1 MMKRGL
7 ILLLMVGLATLAN
20 AQQMGIED
28 FSRLK
33 RPFWKRSKITID
45 KQKAIID
52 LYTEEK
58 GFAFTANGKEA
69 AEAEEGEGVITVKVP
84 TKTHHITIKHPQYG
98 TLTWRVPVKYL
109 KRKKHYRATL
119 LATDSTKKYKL
130 KEQWVQFEVSPKN
143 AILHVD
149 STTTLLRDGLAAKS
163 LPLGKHTYQVEAP
176 FYEALTD
183 TFELGDTAKVMLCIA
198 LQPTYSYLTV
208 STRMPR
214 ADIRVDGLSIN
225 KQEGTSTRLIPG
237 AHRLSLYYKD
247 NCYYD
252 EPFTIGLGEKK
263 HIEVALKDLRLR
275 PAPVQPKK
283 ALILTI
289 PTNEATDST
298 ETAGTPE
305 TNSKDIVSTLPL
317 DTRGMVNVRSNVI
330 GARISISGK
339 PVGETPCIVQDLSAR
354 RNYVITLEK
363 EGYKTVKTS
372 VRPRGNELT
381 DLNIQMK
388 LK

>member
-1 MMKRGL
+1 MMRRGL
-7 ILLLMVGLATLAN
+7 ILLLMVTLATLAN

-33 RPFWKRSKITID
+33 RPFWKRSKVTID

-52 LYTEEK
+52 LYTKEK
-58 GFAFTANGKEA
+58 GFTFTANGKEA
-69 AEAEEGEGVITVKVP
+69 AEAKEGEGVITVKVP
-84 TKTHHITIKHPQYG
+84 TKTHHLTIKHPQYG

-119 LATDSTKKYKL
+119 IATDSTQRYKL

-143 AILHVD
+143 AILHMD
-149 STTTLLRDGLAAKS
+149 TTIILLRDGQMAKS

-176 FYEALTD
+176 FYEELTD
-183 TFELGDTAKVMLCIA
+183 SFELADTAKVMLNIA

-208 STRMPR
+208 STQMPK
-214 ADIRVDGLSIN
+214 ADLRVDGVSIN

-237 AHRLSLYYKD
+237 EHRLSLHYKG

-275 PAPVQPKK
+275 PVAEQPKK
-283 ALILTI
+283 VLALAT
-289 PTNEATDST
+289 PAAATDST
-298 ETAGTPE
+298 ATTGATAADP
-305 TNSKDIVSTLPL
+305 KDMAATLPL
-317 DTRGMVNVRSNVI
+317 DVRGMVNIHSNVI
-330 GARISISGK
+330 GARISISGQH
-339 PVGETPCIVQDLSAR
+339 VGETPCIVQDLSSR
-354 RNYVITLEK
+354 RSYVITLEK
-363 EGYKTVKTS
+363 EGYKTVKTA

-381 DLNIQMK
+381 DLNIKMK
-388 LK
+388 QK

>member
-1 MMKRGL
+1 MMRRGL
-7 ILLLMVGLATLAN
+7 ILLMMIALATLAN

-33 RPFWKRSKITID
+33 RPFWKRSKVTVD

-52 LYTEEK
+52 LYTQEK

-69 AEAEEGEGVITVKVP
+69 AEAEEGDGVITVKVP
-84 TKTHHITIKHPQYG
+84 TKTHHLTIKHPQYG

-143 AILHVD
+143 AIVHMD
-149 STTTLLRDGLAAKS
+149 TTIILLRDGLMAKY

-176 FYEALTD
+176 FYEELTD
-183 TFELGDTAKVMLCIA
+183 SFELADSAKTMLSIA

-208 STRMPR
+208 STQMPK

-225 KQEGTSTRLIPG
+225 KQEETSTRLIPG
-237 AHRLSLYYKD
+237 EHRLSLHYKG

-275 PAPVQPKK
+275 PAAEKSKK
-283 ALILTI
+283 VLALA
-289 PTNEATDST
+289 PPAEANDST
-298 ETAGTPE
+298 ATAGAKEADP
-305 TNSKDIVSTLPL
+305 KDMAASLA
-317 DTRGMVNVRSNVI
+317 N
-330 GARISISGK
+330 
-339 PVGETPCIVQDLSAR
+339 
-354 RNYVITLEK
+354 
-363 EGYKTVKTS
+363 TS
-372 VRPRGNELT
+372 VRHPASCKTCPRVAATSSRWRKRVTKPSRQLS
-381 DLNIQMK
+381 DLVATS
-388 LK
+388 

>member
-1 MMKRGL
+1 MMRRGL
-7 ILLLMVGLATLAN
+7 ILLLMVTLATLAN

-33 RPFWKRSKITID
+33 RPFWKRSKVTID

-52 LYTEEK
+52 LYTKEK
-58 GFAFTANGKEA
+58 GFTFTANGKEA
-69 AEAEEGEGVITVKVP
+69 AEAKEGEGVITVKVP
-84 TKTHHITIKHPQYG
+84 TKTHHLTIKHPQYG

-119 LATDSTKKYKL
+119 IATDSTQRYKL

-143 AILHVD
+143 AILHMD
-149 STTTLLRDGLAAKS
+149 TTIILLRDGQMAKS

-176 FYEALTD
+176 FYEELTD
-183 TFELGDTAKVMLCIA
+183 SFELADTAKVMLNIA

-208 STRMPR
+208 STQMPK
-214 ADIRVDGLSIN
+214 ADLRVDGVSIN

-237 AHRLSLYYKD
+237 EHRLSLHYKG

-275 PAPVQPKK
+275 PAAEQPKK
-283 ALILTI
+283 VLALAT
-289 PTNEATDST
+289 PAAATDST
-298 ETAGTPE
+298 ATTGATAADP
-305 TNSKDIVSTLPL
+305 KDMAATLPL
-317 DTRGMVNVRSNVI
+317 DVRGMVNIHSNVI
-330 GARISISGK
+330 GARISISGQH
-339 PVGETPCIVQDLSAR
+339 VGETPCIVQDLSSR
-354 RNYVITLEK
+354 RSYVITLEK
-363 EGYKTVKTS
+363 EGYKTVKTA

-381 DLNIQMK
+381 DLNIKMK
-388 LK
+388 QK

>member
-1 MMKRGL
+1 MMRRGL
-7 ILLLMVGLATLAN
+7 ILLLMVTLATLAN

-33 RPFWKRSKITID
+33 RPFWKRSKVTVD

-52 LYTEEK
+52 LYTQEK

-69 AEAEEGEGVITVKVP
+69 AEAEEGDGVITVKVP
-84 TKTHHITIKHPQYG
+84 TKTHHLTIKHPQYG

-143 AILHVD
+143 AIVHMD
-149 STTTLLRDGLAAKS
+149 TTIILLRDGLMAKY

-176 FYEALTD
+176 FYEELTD
-183 TFELGDTAKVMLCIA
+183 SFELADSAKTMLNIA

-208 STRMPR
+208 STQMPK
-214 ADIRVDGLSIN
+214 ADLRVDGVSIN

-237 AHRLSLYYKD
+237 EHRLSLHYKG

-252 EPFTIGLGEKK
+252 EPLTIGLGEKK

-275 PAPVQPKK
+275 PAAEQPKK
-283 ALILTI
+283 VLALAT
-289 PTNEATDST
+289 PAAATDST
-298 ETAGTPE
+298 ATTGATAAAP
-305 TNSKDIVSTLPL
+305 KDMAATLPL
-317 DTRGMVNVRSNVI
+317 DVRGMVNIHSNVI
-330 GARISISGK
+330 GARISISGQY
-339 PVGETPCIVQDLSAR
+339 VGETPCIVQDLSSR
-354 RNYVITLEK
+354 RSYVITLEK
-363 EGYKTVKTS
+363 EGYKTVKTA

-381 DLNIQMK
+381 DLNIKMK
-388 LK
+388 QK

>member
-1 MMKRGL
+1 MMRRGL
-7 ILLLMVGLATLAN
+7 ILLLMVTLATLAN

-33 RPFWKRSKITID
+33 RPFWKRSKVTID

-52 LYTEEK
+52 LYTKEK
-58 GFAFTANGKEA
+58 GFTFTANGKEA
-69 AEAEEGEGVITVKVP
+69 AEAKEGEGVITVKVP
-84 TKTHHITIKHPQYG
+84 TKTHHLTIKHPQYG

-109 KRKKHYRATL
+109 KQKKHYRATL
-119 LATDSTKKYKL
+119 IATDSTQRYKL

-143 AILHVD
+143 AILHMD
-149 STTTLLRDGLAAKS
+149 TIIILLRDGQMAKS

-176 FYEALTD
+176 FYEELTD
-183 TFELGDTAKVMLCIA
+183 SFELADTAKVMLNIA

-208 STRMPR
+208 STQMPK
-214 ADIRVDGLSIN
+214 ADLRVDGVSIN

-237 AHRLSLYYKD
+237 EHRLSLHYKG

-275 PAPVQPKK
+275 PAAEQPKK
-283 ALILTI
+283 VLALAT
-289 PTNEATDST
+289 PAAATDST
-298 ETAGTPE
+298 ATTGATAADP
-305 TNSKDIVSTLPL
+305 KDMAATLPL
-317 DTRGMVNVRSNVI
+317 DVRGMVNIHSNVI
-330 GARISISGK
+330 GARISISGQH
-339 PVGETPCIVQDLSAR
+339 VGETPCIVQDLSSR
-354 RNYVITLEK
+354 RSYVITLEK
-363 EGYKTVKTS
+363 EGYKTVKTA

-381 DLNIQMK
+381 DLNIKMK
-388 LK
+388 QK

>member
-1 MMKRGL
+1 MMM
-7 ILLLMVGLATLAN
+7 IALATLAN

-33 RPFWKRSKITID
+33 RPFWKRSKVTVD

-52 LYTEEK
+52 LYTQEK

-69 AEAEEGEGVITVKVP
+69 AEAEEGDGVITVKVP
-84 TKTHHITIKHPQYG
+84 TKTHHLTIKHPQYG

-143 AILHVD
+143 AIVHMD
-149 STTTLLRDGLAAKS
+149 TTIILLRDGLMAKY

-176 FYEALTD
+176 FYEELTD
-183 TFELGDTAKVMLCIA
+183 SFELADSAKTMLSIA

-208 STRMPR
+208 STQMPK

-225 KQEGTSTRLIPG
+225 KQEETSTRLIPG
-237 AHRLSLYYKD
+237 EHRLSLHYKG

-252 EPFTIGLGEKK
+252 APFTIGLGEKK

-275 PAPVQPKK
+275 PAAEKSKK
-283 ALILTI
+283 VLALA
-289 PTNEATDST
+289 PPAEANDST
-298 ETAGTPE
+298 ATAGAKEADP
-305 TNSKDIVSTLPL
+305 KDMAASLPL
-317 DTRGMVNVRSNVI
+317 DMRGMVNIHSNVI
-330 GARISISGK
+330 GARISISGQY
-339 PVGETPCIVQDLSAR
+339 VGETPCIVQDLSSR
-354 RNYVITLEK
+354 RSYVITLEK
-363 EGYKTVKTS
+363 EGYKTVKTA

-381 DLNIQMK
+381 DLNIKMK
-388 LK
+388 QK

>member
-1 MMKRGL
+1 MMRRGL
-7 ILLLMVGLATLAN
+7 ILLMMIALATLAN

-33 RPFWKRSKITID
+33 RPFWKRSKVTVD

-52 LYTEEK
+52 LYTQEK

-69 AEAEEGEGVITVKVP
+69 AEAEEGDGVITVKVP
-84 TKTHHITIKHPQYG
+84 TKTHHLTIKHPQYG

-143 AILHVD
+143 AIVHMD
-149 STTTLLRDGLAAKS
+149 TTIILLRDGLMAKY

-176 FYEALTD
+176 FYEELTD
-183 TFELGDTAKVMLCIA
+183 SFELADSAKTMLSIT

-208 STRMPR
+208 STQMPK

-225 KQEGTSTRLIPG
+225 KQEETSTRLIPG
-237 AHRLSLYYKD
+237 EHRLSLHYKG

-275 PAPVQPKK
+275 PAAEKSKK
-283 ALILTI
+283 VLALA
-289 PTNEATDST
+289 PPAEANDST
-298 ETAGTPE
+298 ATAGAKEADP
-305 TNSKDIVSTLPL
+305 KDMAASLPL
-317 DTRGMVNVRSNVI
+317 DMRGMVNIHSNVI
-330 GARISISGK
+330 GARISISGQY
-339 PVGETPCIVQDLSAR
+339 VGETPCIVQDLSSR
-354 RNYVITLEK
+354 RSYVITLEK
-363 EGYKTVKTS
+363 EGYKTVKTA

-381 DLNIQMK
+381 DLNIKMK
-388 LK
+388 QK

>member
-1 MMKRGL
+1 MMRRGL
-7 ILLLMVGLATLAN
+7 ILLMMIALATLAN

-33 RPFWKRSKITID
+33 RPFWKRSKVTVD

-52 LYTEEK
+52 LYTQEK

-69 AEAEEGEGVITVKVP
+69 AEAEEGDGVITVKVP
-84 TKTHHITIKHPQYG
+84 TKTHHLTIKHPQYG

-143 AILHVD
+143 AIVHMD
-149 STTTLLRDGLAAKS
+149 TTIILLRDGLMAKY

-176 FYEALTD
+176 FYEELTD
-183 TFELGDTAKVMLCIA
+183 SFELADSAKTMLNIA

-208 STRMPR
+208 STQMPK
-214 ADIRVDGLSIN
+214 ADLRVDGVSIN

-237 AHRLSLYYKD
+237 EHRLSLHYKG

-275 PAPVQPKK
+275 PAAEKSKK
-283 ALILTI
+283 VLALA
-289 PTNEATDST
+289 PPAEANDST
-298 ETAGTPE
+298 ATAGAKEADP
-305 TNSKDIVSTLPL
+305 KDMAASLPL
-317 DTRGMVNVRSNVI
+317 DMRGMVNIHSNVI
-330 GARISISGK
+330 GARISISGQY
-339 PVGETPCIVQDLSAR
+339 VGETPCIVQDLSSR
-354 RNYVITLEK
+354 RSYVITLEK
-363 EGYKTVKTS
+363 EGYKTVKTA

-381 DLNIQMK
+381 DLNIKMK
-388 LK
+388 QK

>member
-1 MMKRGL
+1 M
-7 ILLLMVGLATLAN
+7 LMVTLATLAN

-33 RPFWKRSKITID
+33 RPFWKRSKVTID

-52 LYTEEK
+52 LYTKEK
-58 GFAFTANGKEA
+58 GFTFTANGKEA
-69 AEAEEGEGVITVKVP
+69 AEAKEGEGVITVKVP
-84 TKTHHITIKHPQYG
+84 TKTHHLTIKHPQYG

-119 LATDSTKKYKL
+119 IATDSTQRYKL

-143 AILHVD
+143 AILHMD
-149 STTTLLRDGLAAKS
+149 TTIILLRDGQMAKS

-176 FYEALTD
+176 FYEELTD
-183 TFELGDTAKVMLCIA
+183 SFELADTAKVMLNIA

-208 STRMPR
+208 STQMPK
-214 ADIRVDGLSIN
+214 ADLRVDGVSIN

-237 AHRLSLYYKD
+237 EHRLSLHYKG

-275 PAPVQPKK
+275 PVAEQPKK
-283 ALILTI
+283 VLALAT
-289 PTNEATDST
+289 PAAATDST
-298 ETAGTPE
+298 ATTGATAADP
-305 TNSKDIVSTLPL
+305 KDMAATLPL
-317 DTRGMVNVRSNVI
+317 DVRGMVNIHSNVI
-330 GARISISGK
+330 GARISISGQH
-339 PVGETPCIVQDLSAR
+339 VGETPCIVQDLSSR
-354 RNYVITLEK
+354 RSYVITLEK
-363 EGYKTVKTS
+363 EGYKTVKTA

-381 DLNIQMK
+381 DLNIKMK
-388 LK
+388 QK

>member
-1 MMKRGL
+1 MMRRAL
-7 ILLLMVGLATLAN
+7 ILLLMTGLATLAN

-33 RPFWKRSKITID
+33 RPFWKRSKVTID

-69 AEAEEGEGVITVKVP
+69 AEAKEGEGVITVKVP
-84 TKTHHITIKHPQYG
+84 TKTHHLTIKHPQYG

-119 LATDSTKKYKL
+119 LANDSTKKYKL

-143 AILHVD
+143 AILHID
-149 STTTLLRDGLAAKS
+149 STIMLIRDGQMAKS

-176 FYEALTD
+176 FYEELTD
-183 TFELGDTAKVMLCIA
+183 SFELADSAKTVLCIA

-208 STRMPR
+208 STQMPK
-214 ADIRVDGLSIN
+214 ADIRVDGQSVN

-237 AHRLSLYYKD
+237 EHRLSLYYKG

-252 EPFTIGLGEKK
+252 EAFTIGLGEKK

-275 PAPVQPKK
+275 PTADQPKK
-283 ALILTI
+283 LLALAT
-289 PTNEATDST
+289 PTAATDST
-298 ETAGTPE
+298 ATAETAKTD
-305 TNSKDIVSTLPL
+305 SKDMAATLPL
-317 DTRGMVNVRSNVI
+317 DMRGMVNIHSNVV

-339 PVGETPCIVQDLSAR
+339 PVGETPCIVQDLSTR
-354 RNYVITLEK
+354 RSYVITLEK
-363 EGYKTVKTS
+363 EGYKTVKTA
-372 VRPRGNELT
+372 VTPRGNELT
-381 DLNIQMK
+381 ELNIKMK
-388 LK
+388 QK

>member
-1 MMKRGL
+1 MMRKGL
-7 ILLLMVGLATLAN
+7 ILLMMIALATLAN

-33 RPFWKRSKITID
+33 RPFWKRSKVTVD

-52 LYTEEK
+52 LYTQEK

-69 AEAEEGEGVITVKVP
+69 TEAEEGDGVITVKVP
-84 TKTHHITIKHPQYG
+84 TKTHHLTIKHPQYG

-143 AILHVD
+143 AIVHMD
-149 STTTLLRDGLAAKS
+149 TTIILLRDGLMAKY

-176 FYEALTD
+176 FYEELTD
-183 TFELGDTAKVMLCIA
+183 SFELADSAKTMLSIA

-208 STRMPR
+208 STQMPK

-225 KQEGTSTRLIPG
+225 KLEETSTRLIPG
-237 AHRLSLYYKD
+237 EHRLSLHYKG

-275 PAPVQPKK
+275 PAAEKPKK
-283 ALILTI
+283 VLALA
-289 PTNEATDST
+289 PPAEANDST
-298 ETAGTPE
+298 ATTGAKEADP
-305 TNSKDIVSTLPL
+305 KDMAASLPL
-317 DTRGMVNVRSNVI
+317 DMRGMVNIHSNVI
-330 GARISISGK
+330 GARISVSGK
-339 PVGETPCIVQDLSAR
+339 PVGETPCIVQDLSTR
-354 RNYVITLEK
+354 RSYVITLEK
-363 EGYKTVKTS
+363 EGYKTVKTA

-381 DLNIQMK
+381 DLNIKMK
-388 LK
+388 QK

>member
-1 MMKRGL
+1 M
-7 ILLLMVGLATLAN
+7 IISLATLAN

-33 RPFWKRSKITID
+33 RPFWKRSKVTVD

-52 LYTEEK
+52 LYTQEK
-58 GFAFTANGKEA
+58 GFAFTTNGKEA
-69 AEAEEGEGVITVKVP
+69 AEAEEKDGVITVKVP
-84 TKTHHITIKHPQYG
+84 NKTHHLTIKHPQYG

-143 AILHVD
+143 AIVHMD
-149 STTTLLRDGLAAKS
+149 TTIILLRDGQMAKS

-176 FYEALTD
+176 FYEELTD
-183 TFELGDTAKVMLCIA
+183 SFELADSAKTMLTIA

-208 STRMPR
+208 STQMPR

-225 KQEGTSTRLIPG
+225 KQEETSTRLIPG
-237 AHRLSLYYKD
+237 EHRLSLHYKG

-275 PAPVQPKK
+275 PAAEQPKK
-283 ALILTI
+283 VLTLA
-289 PTNEATDST
+289 PPAEANDST
-298 ETAGTPE
+298 ATAGAKEVDP
-305 TNSKDIVSTLPL
+305 KDIAVSLPL
-317 DTRGMVNVRSNVI
+317 DMRGMVNIRSNVI

-339 PVGETPCIVQDLSAR
+339 PVGETPCIVQDLSTR
-354 RNYVITLEK
+354 RSYVITLEK
-363 EGYKTVKTS
+363 EGYKTVKTA

-381 DLNIQMK
+381 DLNIKMK
-388 LK
+388 QK

>member
-1 MMKRGL
+1 
-7 ILLLMVGLATLAN
+7 MVTLATLAN

-33 RPFWKRSKITID
+33 RPFWKRSKVTID

-52 LYTEEK
+52 LYTKEK
-58 GFAFTANGKEA
+58 GFTFTANGKEA
-69 AEAEEGEGVITVKVP
+69 AEAKEGEGVITVKVP
-84 TKTHHITIKHPQYG
+84 TKTHHLTIKHPQYG

-119 LATDSTKKYKL
+119 IATDSTQRYKL

-143 AILHVD
+143 AILHMD
-149 STTTLLRDGLAAKS
+149 TTIILLRDGQMAKS

-176 FYEALTD
+176 FYEELTD
-183 TFELGDTAKVMLCIA
+183 SFELADTAKVMLNIA

-208 STRMPR
+208 STQMPK
-214 ADIRVDGLSIN
+214 ADLRVDGVSIN

-237 AHRLSLYYKD
+237 EHRLSLHYKG

-275 PAPVQPKK
+275 PVAEQPKK
-283 ALILTI
+283 VLALAT
-289 PTNEATDST
+289 PAAATDST
-298 ETAGTPE
+298 ATTGATAADP
-305 TNSKDIVSTLPL
+305 KDMAATLPL
-317 DTRGMVNVRSNVI
+317 DVRGMVNIHSNVI
-330 GARISISGK
+330 GARISISGQH
-339 PVGETPCIVQDLSAR
+339 VGETPCIVQDLSSR
-354 RNYVITLEK
+354 RSYVITLEK
-363 EGYKTVKTS
+363 EGYKTVKTA

-381 DLNIQMK
+381 DLNIKMK
-388 LK
+388 QK

>member
-1 MMKRGL
+1 MMRRGL
-7 ILLLMVGLATLAN
+7 ILLMMIALATLAN

-33 RPFWKRSKITID
+33 RPFWKRSKVTVD

-52 LYTEEK
+52 LYTQEK

-69 AEAEEGEGVITVKVP
+69 AEAEEGDGVITVKVP
-84 TKTHHITIKHPQYG
+84 TKTHHLTIKHPQYG

-143 AILHVD
+143 AIVHMD
-149 STTTLLRDGLAAKS
+149 TTIILLRDGLMAKY

-176 FYEALTD
+176 FYEELTD
-183 TFELGDTAKVMLCIA
+183 SFELADSAKTMLNIA

-208 STRMPR
+208 STQMPK
-214 ADIRVDGLSIN
+214 ADLRVDGVSIN
-225 KQEGTSTRLIPG
+225 KQEETSTRLIPG
-237 AHRLSLYYKD
+237 EHRLSLHYKG

-275 PAPVQPKK
+275 PAAEKSKK
-283 ALILTI
+283 VLALA
-289 PTNEATDST
+289 PPAEANDST
-298 ETAGTPE
+298 ATAGAKEADP
-305 TNSKDIVSTLPL
+305 KDMAASLPL
-317 DTRGMVNVRSNVI
+317 DMRGMVNIHSNVI
-330 GARISISGK
+330 GARISISGQY
-339 PVGETPCIVQDLSAR
+339 VGETPCIVQDLSSR
-354 RNYVITLEK
+354 RSYVITLEK
-363 EGYKTVKTS
+363 EGYKTVKTA

-381 DLNIQMK
+381 DLNIKMK
-388 LK
+388 QK

>member
-1 MMKRGL
+1 M
-7 ILLLMVGLATLAN
+7 LMVTLATLAN

-33 RPFWKRSKITID
+33 RPFWKRSKVTID

-52 LYTEEK
+52 LYTQEK

-69 AEAEEGEGVITVKVP
+69 AEAEEGDGVITVKVP
-84 TKTHHITIKHPQYG
+84 TKTHHLTIKHPQYG
-98 TLTWRVPVKYL
+98 TFTWRVPVKYL

-143 AILHVD
+143 AIVHMD
-149 STTTLLRDGLAAKS
+149 TTIILLRDGLMAKY

-176 FYEALTD
+176 FYEELTD
-183 TFELGDTAKVMLCIA
+183 SFELADTAKVMLNIA

-208 STRMPR
+208 STQMPK
-214 ADIRVDGLSIN
+214 ADLRVDGVSIN
-225 KQEGTSTRLIPG
+225 KQEETSTRLIPG
-237 AHRLSLYYKD
+237 EHRLSLHYKG

-275 PAPVQPKK
+275 PAAEKSKK
-283 ALILTI
+283 VLALAT
-289 PTNEATDST
+289 PAAATDST
-298 ETAGTPE
+298 ATAGATAADP
-305 TNSKDIVSTLPL
+305 KDMAASLPL
-317 DTRGMVNVRSNVI
+317 DMRGMVNIHSNVI
-330 GARISISGK
+330 GARISISGQY
-339 PVGETPCIVQDLSAR
+339 VGETPCIVQDLSSR
-354 RNYVITLEK
+354 RSYVITLEK
-363 EGYKTVKTS
+363 EGYKTVKTA

-381 DLNIQMK
+381 DLNIKMK
-388 LK
+388 QK

>member
-1 MMKRGL
+1 MMRRGL
-7 ILLLMVGLATLAN
+7 ILLMMIALATLAN

-33 RPFWKRSKITID
+33 RPFWKRSKVTVD

-52 LYTEEK
+52 LYTQEK

-69 AEAEEGEGVITVKVP
+69 AEAEEGDGVITVKVP
-84 TKTHHITIKHPQYG
+84 TKTHHLTIKHPQYG

-143 AILHVD
+143 AIVHMD
-149 STTTLLRDGLAAKS
+149 TTIILLRDGLMAKY

-176 FYEALTD
+176 FYEELTD
-183 TFELGDTAKVMLCIA
+183 SFELADSAKTMLSIA

-208 STRMPR
+208 STQMPK

-225 KQEGTSTRLIPG
+225 KQEETSTRLIPG
-237 AHRLSLYYKD
+237 EHKLSLHYKG

-275 PAPVQPKK
+275 PAAEKSKK
-283 ALILTI
+283 VLALA
-289 PTNEATDST
+289 PPAEANDST
-298 ETAGTPE
+298 ATAGAKEADP
-305 TNSKDIVSTLPL
+305 KDMAASLPL
-317 DTRGMVNVRSNVI
+317 DMRGMVNIHSNVI
-330 GARISISGK
+330 GARISISGQY
-339 PVGETPCIVQDLSAR
+339 VGETPCIVQDLSSR
-354 RNYVITLEK
+354 RSYVITLEK
-363 EGYKTVKTS
+363 EGYKTVKTA

-381 DLNIQMK
+381 DLNIKMK
-388 LK
+388 QK